1 MVRAMKVIMPDIMKV
16 EYNVRVLQ
24 EAETLRN
31 VGHDVVV
38 VGFSNKSKKRNF
50 TINDIPI
57 VSFYLHDGRKGVS
70 RLIRYVT
77 AFKMILGIN
86 FYVIF
91 QKADVY
97 HAHNFHVLPA
107 CWFSA
112 FIHGGK
118 LIYDTHETWTV
129 HKNRKYHPE
138 HIFAFI
144 VEKLF
149 LRFITR
155 FITVNEMVA
164 DYYKTKYDVNNATIL
179 YNTRKILPLV
189 KKDLIRKDLNLQ
201 KSKKIALFVGGF
213 WPNGRG
219 IMELIQS
226 SEFLN
231 GNIAIVLI
239 GYGSEQMLQKM
250 NDEIERYDGQD
261 KVFILP
267 GQPPDKLMDYV
278 MSADIGMN
286 LIKRESQAQDFQ
298 SPWKLF
304 EYCMSGLA
312 VVSTD
317 LPFHRKVYGKF
328 KIGEFCDKDNS
339 PKSIATQIKL
349 LLKDRKRLAQFKK
362 NARKAAEE
370 EFNWKVQEEKLLKL
384 YAEIT
389 TH

>member
-1 MVRAMKVIMPDIMKV
+1 MPDLMKV

-50 TINDIPI
+50 TITGIPI

-70 RLIRYVT
+70 KLIRYAT

-112 FIHGGK
+112 LMHGGK
-118 LIYDTHETWTV
+118 LIYDTHESWTIR
-129 HKNRKYHPE
+129 KNRKYHPE

-149 LRFITR
+149 LHFINR

-164 DYYKTKYDVNNATIL
+164 DYYKTKYGVNSATIL

-189 KKDLIRKDLNLQ
+189 KKDLIRKNLNLK

-219 IMELIQS
+219 IMELIKS
-226 SEFLN
+226 SQFLN
-231 GNIAIVLI
+231 SDIAIVLI
-239 GYGSEQMLQKM
+239 GYGSDHMLQRMK
-250 NDEIERYDGQD
+250 NEIEKCNGQD

-267 GQPPDKLMDYV
+267 GQLPDKLLDYV
-278 MSADIGMN
+278 MSADVGMN
-286 LIKRESQAQDFQ
+286 LIKREGRAQDFQ

-312 VVSTD
+312 VISTD
-317 LPFHRKVYGKF
+317 LPFHRKVYSKF
-328 KIGEFCDKDNS
+328 KIGEFCDTDNS
-339 PKSIATQIKL
+339 PESIAKQIDLVLQNSKKL
-349 LLKDRKRLAQFKK
+349 NRYGK

-384 YAEIT
+384 YREIAT
-389 TH
+389 N